1 MTGEIHFDRF
11 LEASKGFA
19 HGDVLFK
26 DAPGRTGANKI
37 NFPDGYK
44 TDQQGVTIS
53 LDSSRS
59 SVIYG
64 ASDTVQPA
72 ALRTLVLIRSY

>member
-1 MTGEIHFDRF
+1 MTGGIYFDRF

-19 HGDVLFK
+19 HGDVSFR
-26 DAPGRTGANKI
+26 DAPGRTGSNKI
-37 NFPDGYK
+37 NFLDGYQ

-64 ASDTVQPA
+64 ASETVQPA
-72 ALRTLVLIRSY
+72 SIRALALIRAY